1 MPYILARRLRTAVF
15 LLASASWILP
25 AAAAA
30 AEPEVPEGVVLD
42 PASRNFL
49 EEVAI
54 LMTAKEREAFLSLQK
69 EYQRKAFIR
78 RFWQVRD
85 PFPETPGNELE
96 LRWEDRVQ
104 VAREKYRSLE
114 EDRARMLLVF
124 GEAEKV
130 MKSRCSAVLPL
141 ELWYYSGT
149 ERIKGA
155 FVVAFY
161 QPQGSVNGPYR
172 LWYPSEGVSVL
183 LPPDRRLRGAGSL
196 EEIADDCADGH
207 DVVSYLGGAMDWGLA
222 EKRVIP
228 HPGDEWLSAFLQ
240 RSTDLPQGAVQLPG
254 RLDFTFP
261 SRIGSRTVVQGLVTL
276 AGGDALPETVG
287 GQTFYTFQV
296 DGEVLY
302 RDNLFENFRYRFSV
316 PASQLAGG
324 EIPLVFQRQLRP
336 GAYTLIVRV
345 ENTGTGRYFRDQ
357 REIEV
362 PAVERTAAFAPP
374 AEAPAAAG
382 APAEGAGSAA
392 EALAEANAV
401 TASVTSDEVSLR
413 LLPPAPGLLLKKIR
427 VEAVSTGSDIA
438 RVRFELDGKPVLTKG
453 KAPWSVE
460 LDLGSQPRLRRLR
473 ALGLSKDD
481 ELLASD
487 EVLLNAGP
495 HRFSVRLVEPL
506 PGATYKKSL
515 RAQAEVRVP
524 EGEKLAQVDFY
535 LNETRVASLFQPPF
549 VQPILLPT
557 PGETVYVRAVA
568 SLADGN
574 SSEDLVLVNSPNPS
588 DRLDVQWVE
597 LYTTAVDRR
606 GRPVDDLTREDFS
619 VFEDGKPQAIRRFD
633 RVRDLPIYAGL
644 MIDTSGS
651 MNEEI
656 SHAVEGALRFFESVL
671 KPKDRAAVV
680 TFSDRP
686 DLAVRF
692 TNDRER
698 LAGSL
703 AGLSAGGNTA
713 LYDSIIYALYYFGG
727 IQGKKAIILLSDG
740 RDEGSRYSFN
750 DALEYA
756 KRSGVAFYN
765 VGIHLLAKDGD
776 VRNKLQRLSD
786 ETGGRAFFI
795 DRSSELARIYK
806 QIEEELRSQYLVAY
820 QSGSTDGPDKFRN
833 VEVKVAR
840 PGIEAKTL
848 RGYYP

>member
-1 MPYILARRLRTAVF
+1 VRGALLLFSILWAAV
-15 LLASASWILP
+15 

-30 AEPEVPEGVVLD
+30 PPAIPDGLD

-54 LMTAKEREAFLSLQK
+54 LITPKEREAFLSLQK
-69 EYQRKAFIR
+69 EYQRNAFIR

-85 PFPETPGNELE
+85 PYPETPGNELE

-104 VAREKYRSLE
+104 VAREKYPNLA

-155 FVVAFY
+155 FVVAFF

-172 LWYPSEGVSVL
+172 LWHPSEGVSVL
-183 LPPDRRLRGAGSL
+183 LPPEQRLRGAGSL
-196 EEIADDCADGH
+196 EEIADECADGQ

-222 EKRVIP
+222 EKRVLP

-240 RSTDLPQGAVQLPG
+240 RSTDLPDGAARLPG
-254 RLDFTFP
+254 RLEVAFP
-261 SRIGSRTVVQGLVTL
+261 SRLGSRTVMQGLVSL
-276 AGGDALPETVG
+276 AGGDARPETVG
-287 GQTFYTFQV
+287 GQSFYTFQV
-296 DGEVLY
+296 DGEILY
-302 RDNLFENFRYRFSV
+302 RDDLFESFRYRFAV
-316 PASQLAGG
+316 PGSQLAAGG
-324 EIPLVFQRQLRP
+324 EIPLVFQRPLRP

-345 ENTGTGRYFRDQ
+345 ENTSAGRYFRDQ

-362 PAVERTAAFAPP
+362 PAVTQTAVTAAVAPP
-374 AEAPAAAG
+374 APEAAATAAG
-382 APAEGAGSAA
+382 APAPPGSAA
-392 EALAEANAV
+392 DALAEANAA
-401 TASVTSDEVSLR
+401 ASPAPSDEVSLR
-413 LLPPAPGLLLKKIR
+413 LLPPSPGLLLKKIR
-427 VEAVSTGSDIA
+427 VEAVSTGTDIA

-460 LDLGSQPRLRRLR
+460 LDLGDQPRLRRLR
-473 ALGLSKDD
+473 ALGLSKSD

-506 PGATYKKSL
+506 PGATYRKSL

-549 VQPILLPT
+549 VQPILLPA

-574 SSEDLVLVNSPNPS
+574 SAEDLVLVNSPNPS
-588 DRLDVQWVE
+588 DHLDVQWVE
-597 LYTTAVDRR
+597 LYTSAVDRR
-606 GRPVDDLTREDFS
+606 GRPVDGLTKDDFS
-619 VFEDGKPQAIRRFD
+619 VFEDGKPQTIRRFD
-633 RVRDLPIYAGL
+633 RVRDMPIYAGL

-651 MNEEI
+651 MDEEI
-656 SHAVEGALRFFESVL
+656 KDAVEGALRFFESVL
-671 KPKDRAAVV
+671 KPKDRAAVI
-680 TFSDRP
+680 TFSDKP

-703 AGLSAGGNTA
+703 AGLTAGGNTA
-713 LYDSIIYALYYFGG
+713 LYDSLIYALYYFGG

-740 RDEGSRYSFN
+740 RDEGSRYNFT

-756 KRSGVAFYN
+756 KRSGVAFYS
-765 VGIHLLAKDGD
+765 VGIHLLSKDGD

-795 DRSSELARIYK
+795 DRSSELAHVYK
-806 QIEEELRSQYLVAY
+806 LIEEEVRSQYLVAY
-820 QSGSTDGPDKFRN
+820 QSANAEAPDKFRS